1 MHTSPGNKKLI
12 FSGHRDYTVNLVVII
27 FTVLAVLLVGVGT
40 VSFVGAR
47 EIEKNYSLHLSKTIE
62 KLELVNQLHLNND
75 NVRSL
80 ITDLTTPENKNRSGV
95 SAQLKAAHDENTRLI
110 KKLND
115 IVVLKENKKIL
126 RQLIVYRQSYYTHTD
141 SITTLALNGR
151 IYGAKLYSDLYLAPV
166 DDQHQLLLNRL
177 SANFQ
182 KVVDER
188 DTQAAQLLASFVDY
202 QEIILALILIA
213 TACSIF
219 LIQYLFRKL
228 KRENLDLS
236 NEITIRQELQNE
248 LFKSQHIYKTLFD
261 SNPIPMWI
269 YDFKTLRI
277 LKANN
282 AASEVY
288 GYTLEEFL
296 EIKISDLKLE
306 SDLEHYFNNILSNP
320 KQHSVFQN
328 IKHKR
333 KDGSEFR
340 VEVHSHALPEE
351 DNICPRLV
359 VAVNVDEQFMAHEK
373 IERNEMQLREISSS
387 IPGAVYQFRM
397 TKELKYSFPFVSAG
411 IQKLYGVTPEEIY
424 ETPSIAYKNV
434 HPEDVEAIK
443 RTTLDSYI
451 ELKPW
456 IHEFRVWQAEH
467 KKYLWV
473 RGHSLPTKRSDGSV
487 QWNGTFIDITNQ
499 KEAQEELVKNEA
511 NLKAL
516 LDSSNKAIFLL
527 DADLLVMSFN
537 KVAADYVLSECQ
549 ITLTASQDLC
559 QIFDKDLFPDLK
571 EDHAMAM
578 QGHEISFETG
588 TAGKWYEIAY
598 KPAISKDNQVLA
610 VALSIH
616 DITEQRDIIE
626 AIRKSEAQLTKA
638 QTLTKLGSWEYDIEN
653 KILSTSESLCEIYGL
668 PTGTTSLPYSH
679 FESLYH
685 PDDAELPSIQ
695 FQKAA
700 AGESSMTFDHR
711 IVLKNGQLRH
721 LHTVGE
727 ILHNLE
733 GKPVKISGA
742 TQDIT
747 ELKLKEQELIEAKE
761 KLQATLENIPEIIF
775 STDARHTFTYIS
787 PQVQTITGYREADLL
802 GNPESWKT
810 IVHQDDIEQVL
821 NHVTPALLLGNK
833 LQYELRIVTKEGAT
847 KWIELRCSPV
857 LDANNKLLR
866 TDGSAA
872 DITDKKL
879 EEVRR
884 MLLTEQLQKQ
894 NHHLQQFTYIVS
906 HNLRAP
912 IANIIGLTSI
922 YDHRRPEAVLNQ
934 RVIDNLTK
942 SAQLLD
948 STIRDLND
956 ILSIRNQINESKE
969 VVDFN
974 QTLEHIIASVAGTAG
989 SEEADIDSDFS
1000 QAPDI
1005 IAIRSYVYS
1014 IMLNLV
1020 TNAIKYRSEARK
1032 LKLQLRTFRVLDY
1045 ICLEVQDNGQGIN
1058 MEQNKDKIFGL
1069 YKRFHQHQEGKGI
1082 GLHLVKTQ
1090 AELLGGK
1097 VEVDSEPDLGS
1108 KFKVYLKHQV

>member
-1 MHTSPGNKKLI
+1 MHTSPENKKLI
-12 FSGHRDYTVNLVVII
+12 FSGHRDYTVNLVVVI

-40 VSFVGAR
+40 VSFIGAR

-80 ITDLTTPENKNRSGV
+80 INDLTTPEFKDKSGV
-95 SAQLKAAHDENTRLI
+95 VGKLKAAHDENTRLI
-110 KKLND
+110 KKLD
-115 IVVLKENKKIL
+115 AIVSLKENKRIL
-126 RQLIVYRQSYYTHTD
+126 RQLISYRKSYYAHTD
-141 SITTLALNGR
+141 SISTLALNGR
-151 IYGAKLYSDLYLAPV
+151 VYGAKMYSDLYLTPV
-166 DDQHQLLLNRL
+166 DDQHQHLLNKL
-177 SANFQ
+177 STNFQ

-188 DTQAAQLLASFVDY
+188 DSQAAQLLSSFVDY
-202 QEIILALILIA
+202 QEVILALILIA
-213 TACSIF
+213 TVCSIF
-219 LIQYLFRKL
+219 LIQYLFKKL

-248 LFKSQHIYKTLFD
+248 LAKSQHIYKTLFD

-269 YDFKTLRI
+269 YDLKTLRI
-277 LKANN
+277 LKANR
-282 AASEVY
+282 AASAEY
-288 GYTLEEFL
+288 GYTIEEFL
-296 EIKISDLKLE
+296 ERKISDLKLE
-306 SDLEHYFNNILSNP
+306 SDLDHYFNNILSEP
-320 KQHSVFQN
+320 KQHSVFNN

-351 DNICPRLV
+351 ENLCPRLV
-359 VAVNVDEQFMAHEK
+359 VAVNVDEQFNAHEK

-387 IPGAVYQFRM
+387 IPGAVYQFQM
-397 TKELKYSFPFVSAG
+397 SKDLKYSFSFVSAG
-411 IQKLYGVTPEEIY
+411 IYKLYGVTPEDIY

-434 HPEDVEAIK
+434 HPDDFEAIQ
-443 RTTLDSYI
+443 RTTLESYW

-456 IHEFRVWQAEH
+456 IHEFRVWQAEQ

-473 RGHSLPTKRSDGSV
+473 RGHSLPTKRNDGSV
-487 QWNGTFIDITNQ
+487 QWNGTFIDITSQ

-511 NLKAL
+511 NLRAL
-516 LDSSNKAIFLL
+516 LDSSKKAIFLL
-527 DADLLVMSFN
+527 DAKLLVVSFN
-537 KVAADYVLSECQ
+537 KIAKNYVLKERQ
-549 ITLTASQDLC
+549 MTLTAEQSFC
-559 QIFDKDLFPDLK
+559 QVIDKDLLPDLK
-571 EDHAMAM
+571 EDHALAM

-588 TAGKWYEIAY
+588 GAGKWYEIAY
-598 KPAISKDNQVLA
+598 KPAISKDNKVLA

-638 QTLTKLGSWEYDIEN
+638 QTLTRLGSWEYDLEN

-668 PTGTTSLPYSH
+668 PTGTTSLPYSK

-685 PDDAELPSIQ
+685 PNDAELPSSH
-695 FQKAA
+695 FHKAITA
-700 AGESSMTFDHR
+700 KTGMAFDHR
-711 IVLKNGQLRH
+711 IIMSNGNIKH
-721 LHTVGE
+721 LHSVGE
-727 ILHNLE
+727 ILYNYE

-775 STDARHTFTYIS
+775 STDARHTFTYVS
-787 PQVQTITGYREADLL
+787 PQVQTITGYSEAELL

-810 IVHQDDIEQVL
+810 IVHPDDIEQVL
-821 NHVTPALLLGNK
+821 SYVTPSLLLGNK

-847 KWIELRCSPV
+847 KWVELRCSPV
-857 LDANNKLLR
+857 LDTNNKLLR
-866 TDGSAA
+866 IDGSAA

-879 EEVRR
+879 EEARR
-884 MLLTEQLQKQ
+884 TLLTDQLQKQ

-922 YDHRRPEAVLNQ
+922 YDRRRPEAMLNQ

-974 QTLEHIIASVAGTAG
+974 QTLEHIIASITGTAG

-1020 TNAIKYRSEARK
+1020 TNALKYRSDSRK

-1058 MEQNKDKIFGL
+1058 LEQNKDKIFGL
-1069 YKRFHQHQEGKGI
+1069 YKRFHQHHEGKGI

-1108 KFKVYLKHQV
+1108 KFKVYLKHQL